1 MAETKQ
7 GAGRPAAPAEEDP
20 NATVVC
26 SSPPCFMH
34 ELDPTYLGYLGREE
48 VSALLGALLAA
59 EWGGAVP
66 DEACLRAAL
75 RRRLEEQGSRPDHA
89 PGTSRDAASGDSSAS
104 GEPPERVPDR
114 LARTVRD
121 ALPRLY
127 DDALRRDLE
136 AVLGVLERG
145 TPPREALPSGS

>member
-1 MAETKQ
+1 MNETQRDAE
-7 GAGRPAAPAEEDP
+7 PAAAAVEEDP

-48 VSALLGALLAA
+48 VAALLDGLLAA

-66 DEACLRAAL
+66 NEERLRASL
-75 RRRLEEQGSRPDHA
+75 RRHLEVSGGPTAATEPLGRGPD
-89 PGTSRDAASGDSSAS
+89 G
-104 GEPPERVPDR
+104 
-114 LARTVRD
+114 LARTLRE
-121 ALPRLY
+121 ALPRIH

-136 AVLGVLERG
+136 EVTGALGRGDGSNQDAVPGGR
-145 TPPREALPSGS
+145 